1 MVWVLSLK
9 QKNFVC
15 IDNDFSEAGI
25 WTYSGQQGSVPG
37 LLGVSLYVYNLPQSL
52 REAGSYLYVDD
63 TWGCSKNWK
72 YFNKEF

>member
-25 WTYSGQQGSVPG
+25 WTYSGQLGSIPG
-37 LLGVSLYVYNLPQSL
+37 LLGILLYVNNFPQSSK
-52 REAGSYLYVDD
+52 EAGS
-63 TWGCSKNWK
+63 
-72 YFNKEF
+72 